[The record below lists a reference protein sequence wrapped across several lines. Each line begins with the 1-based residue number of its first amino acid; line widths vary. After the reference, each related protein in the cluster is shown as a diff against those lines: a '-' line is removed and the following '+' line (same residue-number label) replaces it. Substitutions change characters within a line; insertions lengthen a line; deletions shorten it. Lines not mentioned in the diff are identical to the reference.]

1 MDFENLASLISTFG
15 FPVVCC
21 VFMWKYISTTL
32 KEFSSIISENT
43 KMISRLCDKLDVINV
58 YGKIMKGEDEHE

>member
-1 MDFENLASLISTFG
+1 MDIESITALISTLG

-32 KEFSSIISENT
+32 KEFSAIISENT

-58 YGKIMKGEDEHE
+58 YSKMMKGEDEHE

>member
-1 MDFENLASLISTFG
+1 MDFEVLANLISTFG

-58 YGKIMKGEDEHE
+58 YSKIMKGEDEHE

>member
-21 VFMWKYISTTL
+21 MFMWKYISTTL
-32 KEFSSIISENT
+32 KEFSAIISENT

-58 YGKIMKGEDEHE
+58 YSKILKGEDEHE